1 MPHVMAYLRQAM
13 SKGAAELA
21 PERGGRKR
29 GVQGAN
35 GRSLGV
41 LPAPPRARQLPP
53 GTAMQNPDIARLFD
67 EVADLLE
74 IQDANPF
81 RVRAY
86 RNAARPIRDFPEPIA
101 DLVRAGTKDLTDI
114 PGIGDDLA
122 EKITDIVT
130 TGELP
135 LRKQLASKL
144 PAGLLDLLRISG
156 LGPKRV
162 KLLYKKLKVKSA
174 ADLAKAL
181 EAGKIQKLKGFG
193 PKMEEKIRVGLGQV
207 HVGEVRL
214 LHNEAETQARGMVAY
229 LEAGGGLRQIEVAG
243 SYRRRRETVGDLDIV
258 VTSER
263 ESSAKVMD
271 RFVAYGDVAEI
282 ISKGETRATVK
293 LRGGLQVDLR
303 AVEPD
308 AYGAALL
315 YFTGSKAHNIELRK
329 IAQEKSYKL
338 NEYGLFKGTR
348 RAAGKT
354 EQEIYAKLGLD
365 WIAPELREARGEIAL
380 ARDHRL
386 PHLVEVK
393 DVRGDLQMHTSATDG
408 KGTIEEMAH
417 AGRALGY
424 QYIAITDH
432 SKRVTMALGLD
443 AKRLREQ
450 WQAVD
455 ALNATSRDFTILK
468 SVELDILESGK
479 LDLPDD
485 VLAEAEYVVA
495 TIHYGLNQ
503 NQKELTRRLVGA
515 AEHPW
520 VDAIG
525 HPTGRL
531 VGKREPYAFDFD
543 ALCRACAATG
553 CLLELNGHP
562 ERMDLPDTLAAAG
575 KQHGVR
581 VVLSTDSHQPG
592 NLPFMRYA
600 VYLARR
606 AGLEAADILNTRPL
620 AEFRK
625 GLKRAVEAGRGR

>member
-1 MPHVMAYLRQAM
+1 
-13 SKGAAELA
+13 
-21 PERGGRKR
+21 
-29 GVQGAN
+29 
-35 GRSLGV
+35 
-41 LPAPPRARQLPP
+41 
-53 GTAMQNPDIARLFD
+53 MQNPDIARLFD

-86 RNAARPIRDFPEPIA
+86 RNAARTIRDFPEPIA

-114 PGIGDDLA
+114 AGIGDDLA

-135 LRKQLASKL
+135 LRKQLANKL
-144 PAGLLDLLRISG
+144 PAGLLDLLRIPG

-174 ADLAKAL
+174 ADLAAAL
-181 EAGKIQKLKGFG
+181 DKGRVQKLKGFG
-193 PKMEEKIRVGLGQV
+193 PKMEEKMRAGIGQAQ
-207 HVGEVRL
+207 VGERRML
-214 LHNEAETQARGMVAY
+214 INEAETQATAVVAY
-229 LEAGGGLRQIEVAG
+229 LQAGGGIGQIEVAG
-243 SYRRRRETVGDLDIV
+243 SYRRRRETIGDLDIV
-258 VTSER
+258 VTSEGKN
-263 ESSAKVMD
+263 STPVMD
-271 RFVAYGDVAEI
+271 RFVAYGDVADV

-315 YFTGSKAHNIELRK
+315 YFTGSKAHNIDLRK

-354 EQEIYAKLGLD
+354 EEEIYTKLGLD
-365 WIAPELREARGEIAL
+365 WIPPELREARGEIAL
-380 ARDHRL
+380 AREHRL
-386 PHLVEVK
+386 PHLVEVN
-393 DVRGDLQMHTSATDG
+393 DIRGDLQMHTSATDG
-408 KGTIEEMAH
+408 KGTIEDMAH
-417 AGRALGY
+417 AARGLGY
-424 QYIAITDH
+424 EYIAITDH

-450 WQAVD
+450 WKAID
-455 ALNATSRDFTILK
+455 AWNASSRGFTILR
-468 SVELDILESGK
+468 SVELDILENGK

-485 VLAEAEYVVA
+485 VLADADYVVA

-503 NQKELTRRLVGA
+503 GEKELTRRLVGA

-543 ALCRACAATG
+543 ALCRTCAATG

-562 ERMDLPDTLAAAG
+562 ERMDLPDTLAAAA

-581 VVLSTDSHQPG
+581 FVLSTDSHQPG
-592 NLPFMRYA
+592 NLPFMKYA

-606 AGLEAADILNTRPL
+606 AGLEAGDILNTRPL

-625 GLKRAVEAGRGR
+625 GLKRAKP

>member
-1 MPHVMAYLRQAM
+1 
-13 SKGAAELA
+13 
-21 PERGGRKR
+21 
-29 GVQGAN
+29 
-35 GRSLGV
+35 
-41 LPAPPRARQLPP
+41 
-53 GTAMQNPDIARLFD
+53 MQNPDIARLFD

-86 RNAARPIRDFPEPIA
+86 RNAARTIRDFPEPLA
-101 DLVRAGTKDLTDI
+101 DLVHAGTKDLTDI
-114 PGIGDDLA
+114 AGIGDDLA
-122 EKITDIVT
+122 EKITAIVT

-135 LRKQLASKL
+135 LQKQLARKL
-144 PAGLLDLLRISG
+144 PAGLLDLLRIPG

-174 ADLAKAL
+174 ADLTTAL
-181 EAGKIQKLKGFG
+181 DQGRVQKLKGFG
-193 PKMEEKIRVGLGQV
+193 PKIEEKMRAGIGQAQ
-207 HVGEVRL
+207 VGERRML
-214 LHNEAETQARGMVAY
+214 LNEAETQATALVAY
-229 LEAGGGLRQIEVAG
+229 LEAGGGIAQMEVAG
-243 SYRRRRETVGDLDIV
+243 SYRRRRETIGDLDIV
-258 VTSER
+258 VTAEGR
-263 ESSAKVMD
+263 NSATVMD
-271 RFVAYGDVAEI
+271 RFVAYGDVAEV

-303 AVEPD
+303 AVEAD

-315 YFTGSKAHNIELRK
+315 YFTGSKAHNIDLRK

-354 EQEIYAKLGLD
+354 EERVYAKLGLD
-365 WIAPELREARGEIAL
+365 WIPPELREARGEIAL
-380 ARDHRL
+380 AREHRL
-386 PHLVEVK
+386 PRLVEVK

-408 KGTIEEMAH
+408 KGTIEDMAQ

-424 QYIAITDH
+424 EYIAITDH
-432 SKRVTMALGLD
+432 SKRVTMALGFD

-450 WQAVD
+450 WKAID
-455 ALNATSRDFTILK
+455 AWNASSRGFTILK
-468 SVELDILESGK
+468 SIELDILESGK

-485 VLAEAEYVVA
+485 VLADADYVVA
-495 TIHYGLNQ
+495 TIHYGLTQ
-503 NQKELTRRLVGA
+503 TKQQLTRRLIGA

-520 VDAIG
+520 VDTIG
-525 HPTGRL
+525 HPTGRVL
-531 VGKREPYAFDFD
+531 GRREPYPLDFD
-543 ALCRACAATG
+543 ALCRACVATG

-562 ERMDLPDTLAAAG
+562 ERMDLPDTLAAAA

-581 VVLSTDSHQPG
+581 FVLSTDSHQPG
-592 NLPFMRYA
+592 NLPFMKYA

-606 AGLEAADILNTRPL
+606 AGLEAGDILNTRPL

-625 GLKRAVEAGRGR
+625 GLKRAQP

>member
-1 MPHVMAYLRQAM
+1 
-13 SKGAAELA
+13 
-21 PERGGRKR
+21 
-29 GVQGAN
+29 
-35 GRSLGV
+35 
-41 LPAPPRARQLPP
+41 
-53 GTAMQNPDIARLFD
+53 MQNPDIARLFD
-67 EVADLLE
+67 AVADLLE

-86 RNAARPIRDFPEPIA
+86 RNAARTIRDYPEPLT

-114 PGIGDDLA
+114 AGIGDDLA
-122 EKITDIVT
+122 EKITAIVT

-135 LRKQLASKL
+135 LQKELARKL
-144 PAGLLDLLRISG
+144 PAGLLDLLRIPG

-174 ADLAKAL
+174 ADLAAAL
-181 EAGKIQKLKGFG
+181 DKGRVQKLKGFG
-193 PKMEEKIRVGLGQV
+193 PKMEEKMRAGIGQAQV
-207 HVGEVRL
+207 QERRML
-214 LHNEAETQARGMVAY
+214 LNEAETQATAVVAY
-229 LEAGGGLRQIEVAG
+229 LEAGGGIRQMEVAG
-243 SYRRRRETVGDLDIV
+243 SYRRRRETIGDLDIV
-258 VTSER
+258 VTSEGKH
-263 ESSAKVMD
+263 SAPVMD
-271 RFVAYGDVAEI
+271 RFVAYGDVANV
-282 ISKGETRATVK
+282 ISKGDTRATVK

-315 YFTGSKAHNIELRK
+315 YFTGSKAHNIDLRK

-348 RAAGKT
+348 RVAGKT
-354 EQEIYAKLGLD
+354 EEEVYAKLGLD
-365 WIAPELREARGEIAL
+365 WIPPELREARGEIAL
-380 ARDHRL
+380 AREHRL
-386 PHLVEVK
+386 PRLVEVK
-393 DVRGDLQMHTSATDG
+393 DIRGDLQMHTSATDG
-408 KGTIEEMAH
+408 KGTIEDMAH
-417 AGRALGY
+417 AARALGY
-424 QYIAITDH
+424 EYIAITDH

-450 WQAVD
+450 WKAID
-455 ALNATSRDFTILK
+455 AWNASSRGFTILR
-468 SVELDILESGK
+468 SVELDILENGK

-485 VLAEAEYVVA
+485 VLADADYVVA

-503 NQKELTRRLVGA
+503 GEKELTRRLVGA

-531 VGKREPYAFDFD
+531 VGKREPYAFDFE

-581 VVLSTDSHQPG
+581 FVLSTDSHQPG
-592 NLPFMRYA
+592 NLPFMKYA

-625 GLKRAVEAGRGR
+625 GLKRAVEGGQGR

>member
-1 MPHVMAYLRQAM
+1 
-13 SKGAAELA
+13 
-21 PERGGRKR
+21 
-29 GVQGAN
+29 
-35 GRSLGV
+35 
-41 LPAPPRARQLPP
+41 
-53 GTAMQNPDIARLFD
+53 MQNPDIARLFD

-86 RNAARPIRDFPEPIA
+86 RNAARTIRDFPEPIA
-101 DLVRAGTKDLTDI
+101 DLVRAGTKDLTEI

-144 PAGLLDLLRISG
+144 PAGLLDLLRIPG

-174 ADLAKAL
+174 ADLAQAL

-193 PKMEEKIRVGLGQV
+193 PKMEEKMRAGLVQAQ
-207 HVGEVRL
+207 VGERRML
-214 LHNEAETQARGMVAY
+214 LNEAETQASAVVAY
-229 LEAGGGLRQIEVAG
+229 LRAGGGIRQIEVAG
-243 SYRRRRETVGDLDIV
+243 SYRRRRETIGDLDIV
-258 VTSER
+258 VTSGD
-263 ESSAKVMD
+263 SATAMS
-271 RFVAYGDVAEI
+271 RFVEYGEVAEVV
-282 ISKGETRATVK
+282 SKGETRATVK

-348 RAAGKT
+348 RTAGRT
-354 EQEIYAKLGLD
+354 EEEIYAKLGLA
-365 WIAPELREARGEIAL
+365 WIPPELREARGEIAL
-380 ARDHRL
+380 AREHRL

-393 DVRGDLQMHTSATDG
+393 DIRGDLQMHTSATDG
-408 KGTIEEMAH
+408 KGTIEDMAH
-417 AGRALGY
+417 AARALGY

-443 AKRLREQ
+443 PKRLREQ
-450 WQAVD
+450 WKAID
-455 ALNATSRDFTILK
+455 AWNATSGGFTILK
-468 SVELDILESGK
+468 SIELDILESGK

-485 VLAEAEYVVA
+485 VLAEADYVVA
-495 TIHYGLNQ
+495 TIHYGITQ
-503 NQKELTRRLVGA
+503 SEQELTRRLVGA

-531 VGKREPYAFDFD
+531 VGKREPYPFDFD
-543 ALCRACAATG
+543 ALCRACVATG

-581 VVLSTDSHQPG
+581 FVLSTDSHQPG
-592 NLPFMRYA
+592 NLPFMTYA
-600 VYLARR
+600 VSLARR
-606 AGLEAADILNTRPL
+606 AGLEAGDILNTRSL
-620 AEFRK
+620 AEFQK
-625 GLKRAVEAGRGR
+625 GLKRARRSSPHHAEAPRTRRAP

>member
-1 MPHVMAYLRQAM
+1 
-13 SKGAAELA
+13 
-21 PERGGRKR
+21 
-29 GVQGAN
+29 
-35 GRSLGV
+35 
-41 LPAPPRARQLPP
+41 
-53 GTAMQNPDIARLFD
+53 MQNPDIARLFD

-74 IQDANPF
+74 IQEANPF

-86 RNAARPIRDFPEPIA
+86 RNAARTIRDFPEPLA

-114 PGIGDDLA
+114 AGIGDDLA
-122 EKITDIVT
+122 EKITAIVT

-135 LRKQLASKL
+135 LQKQLARKL
-144 PAGLLDLLRISG
+144 PAGLLDLLRIPG

-174 ADLAKAL
+174 ADLAAAL
-181 EAGKIQKLKGFG
+181 DKGRVQKLKGFG
-193 PKMEEKIRVGLGQV
+193 PKMEEKMRAGIGQAQ
-207 HVGEVRL
+207 VGERRML
-214 LHNEAETQARGMVAY
+214 LNEAETQATAVVAY
-229 LEAGGGLRQIEVAG
+229 LEADGGIRQMEVAG
-243 SYRRRRETVGDLDIV
+243 SYRRRRETIGDLDIV
-258 VTSER
+258 VTSEGK
-263 ESSAKVMD
+263 SSAPVMD
-271 RFVAYGDVAEI
+271 RFVAYGDVANV
-282 ISKGETRATVK
+282 ISKGDTRATVK

-303 AVEPD
+303 AVEAD

-315 YFTGSKAHNIELRK
+315 YFTGSKAHNIDLRK

-348 RAAGKT
+348 RVAGKT
-354 EQEIYAKLGLD
+354 EEEVYAKLGLD
-365 WIAPELREARGEIAL
+365 WIPPELREARGEIAL
-380 ARDHRL
+380 AREHRL
-386 PHLVEVK
+386 PHLVELK
-393 DVRGDLQMHTSATDG
+393 DIRGDLQMHTSATDG
-408 KGTIEEMAH
+408 KGTIEDMAH
-417 AGRALGY
+417 AARALGY
-424 QYIAITDH
+424 EYVAITDH

-450 WQAVD
+450 WKAID
-455 ALNATSRDFTILK
+455 AWNASSRGFTILRG
-468 SVELDILESGK
+468 VELDILENGK

-485 VLAEAEYVVA
+485 VLADADYVVA

-503 NQKELTRRLVGA
+503 GEKELTRRLVGA

-520 VDAIG
+520 VDTIG

-531 VGKREPYAFDFD
+531 VGKREPYAFDFE

-562 ERMDLPDTLAAAG
+562 ERMDLPDTLAAAA

-581 VVLSTDSHQPG
+581 FVLSTDSHQPG
-592 NLPFMRYA
+592 NLLFMKYA

-606 AGLEAADILNTRPL
+606 AGLEAGDILNTRPL

-625 GLKRAVEAGRGR
+625 GLKRAKP

>member
-1 MPHVMAYLRQAM
+1 
-13 SKGAAELA
+13 
-21 PERGGRKR
+21 
-29 GVQGAN
+29 
-35 GRSLGV
+35 
-41 LPAPPRARQLPP
+41 
-53 GTAMQNPDIARLFD
+53 MQNPDIARLFD

-86 RNAARPIRDFPEPIA
+86 RNAARTIRDFPEPIA

-144 PAGLLDLLRISG
+144 PAGLLDLLRIPG

-181 EAGKIQKLKGFG
+181 EAGRIQKLKGFG
-193 PKMEEKIRVGLGQV
+193 PKMDEKIRAGLGQV
-207 HVGEVRL
+207 HVGERRL
-214 LHNEAETQARGMVAY
+214 LLNEAETQATAVVTY
-229 LEAGGGLRQIEVAG
+229 LEAGGAIRQIEVAG
-243 SYRRRRETVGDLDIV
+243 SYRRRRETIGDLDIV
-258 VTSER
+258 VTSEGQ
-263 ESSAKVMD
+263 SSAKVMD
-271 RFVAYGDVAEI
+271 RFVAYGDVAEV

-365 WIAPELREARGEIAL
+365 WIPPELREARGEVAL
-380 ARDHRL
+380 AREHRL
-386 PHLVEVK
+386 PKLVEL
-393 DVRGDLQMHTSATDG
+393 DDIRGDLQMHTSATDG
-408 KGTIEEMAH
+408 KGTIEDMAH
-417 AGRALGY
+417 AARALGY

-443 AKRLREQ
+443 TKRLREQ
-450 WQAVD
+450 WKAID
-455 ALNATSRDFTILK
+455 AWNAASRGFTVLK
-468 SVELDILESGK
+468 SIELDILETGK

-485 VLAEAEYVVA
+485 VLAQADYVVA
-495 TIHYGLNQ
+495 TIHYGITQ
-503 NQKELTRRLVGA
+503 SEKELTRRLVGA

-531 VGKREPYAFDFD
+531 VGKREPYPFDFE
-543 ALCRACAATG
+543 ALCRACTATG

-575 KQHGVR
+575 KQRGVR
-581 VVLSTDSHQPG
+581 FVLSTDSHQPG
-592 NLPFMRYA
+592 NLPFMKYA

-606 AGLEAADILNTRPL
+606 AGLEAGDILNTRPL

-625 GLKRAVEAGRGR
+625 GLKRAKP